1 MANAETSFGLRPVG
15 LVGSGTNSTGVTQYE
30 IASNNTNA
38 IFNGALVIPLA
49 GGVIDQAGDTA
60 GGTTAALGV
69 LVGVEYVDSVSKKPV
84 FINYWPGSGSVSVD
98 TNHPVKALV
107 ADNPEQL
114 FVVAAD
120 ATLTDRA
127 TALTGVFA
135 NASLGTSARTG
146 STDTGKSNSQLSVS
160 SINTTATLPLRIVGL
175 VDDDANNDYSSAGA
189 HLLVRINAHFNSGT
203 RRFDSQTTADSV
215 SYTHLTL
222 PTT

>member
-135 NASLGTSARTG
+135 NASLGTSASTG

-203 RRFDSQTTADSV
+203 RRFDSQTTADS
-215 SYTHLTL
+215 TGI
-222 PTT
+222 

>member
-15 LVGSGTNSTGVTQYE
+15 LVGSGTNSTGLTQYE
-30 IASNNTNA
+30 IASNNSNA
-38 IFNGALVIPLA
+38 IFNGSLVIPLA
-49 GGVIDQAGDTA
+49 AGVIDQAGDTA

-84 FINYWPGSGSVSVD
+84 FLNYWPGSGSVSVD
-98 TNHPVKALV
+98 TNFPVKALV
-107 ADNPEQL
+107 ADNPDQL

-127 TALTGVFA
+127 TALAGVFA

-146 STDTGKSNSQLSVS
+146 STATGKSNSQLSVS

-175 VDDDANNDYSSAGA
+175 VDDDANNDYASAGA
-189 HLLVRINAHFNSGT
+189 HLLVRINAHFNAGT
-203 RRFDSQTTADSV
+203 RRFDSQTTADS
-215 SYTHLTL
+215 TGI
-222 PTT
+222 